1 MKRSIL
7 ITICALVGFALQ
19 LGIVTADPVTF
30 VENKTTHFAHKTA
43 NKIDRHVIQPTERHV
58 IEPTDRHVIEP
69 ARRTI
74 VNHTPRSHHHHHHD
88 D

>member
-7 ITICALVGFALQ
+7 IISCAATTLAWQPVVASTGPVRSVADK
-19 LGIVTADPVTF
+19 TAQ
-30 VENKTTHFAHKTA
+30 FAHKVA
-43 NKIDRHVIQPTERHV
+43 NTLDRHL

-74 VNHTPRSHHHHHHD
+74 VNHTPPWRHHD
-88 D
+88 R